1 MSLVRINYQ
10 NMMDQGN
17 QLLKIEQLIE
27 TKRNMLLEKQK
38 KLRFISKQNAFLGA
52 VKEDYDK
59 YNNYI
64 IKQREDQMKALQVLN
79 YYLDDLS
86 RTGKL
91 TKANIKDAKFEQR
104 KIVAEI
110 KKVQENLNGLLSE
123 TNVMT
128 FHK

>member
-91 TKANIKDAKFEQR
+91 TKANIKDSKFEQR
-104 KIVAEI
+104 KIVEEI

>member
-52 VKEDYDK
+52 VKEDYEK

-64 IKQREDQMKALQVLN
+64 IKQREDQMRALQVLN

-91 TKANIKDAKFEQR
+91 TKANIKDSKFEQR
-104 KIVAEI
+104 KIVEEI
-110 KKVQENLNGLLSE
+110 KKVQENLNGLLNE
-123 TNVMT
+123 TSVMSL
-128 FHK
+128 HK